1 MRGFKGYVS
10 VLSRVK
16 RTSSAPRGKSLAG
29 VANASLGFYTV
40 WVAHLGRRY
49 GILQALSRRNR
60 PAGTRSIAAA
70 TRLAEPAV
78 RVWCEAARALG
89 LIEGT
94 RDGYRLPRGHRA
106 VLADPE
112 DVRFLGG
119 QFSYLALRS
128 LDFEAFDTFF
138 RRGEAGASG
147 VRHLRGEGEEAPR
160 RDLTGSL
167 EFLVSRG
174 P

>member
-10 VLSRVK
+10 VISRVK
-16 RTSSAPRGKSLAG
+16 RTSYAPRGKSLSG
-29 VANASLGFYTV
+29 VVNASLGFYTV

-60 PAGTRSIAAA
+60 PAGTRSIAAT

-94 RDGYRLPRGHRA
+94 RGGYRMTPGKPGPPRGTARGSFPRGSDPVPSMRWPGFRA
-106 VLADPE
+106 TQA
-112 DVRFLGG
+112 
-119 QFSYLALRS
+119 SLRS
-128 LDFEAFDTFF
+128 GAAGPPTG
-138 RRGEAGASG
+138 RR
-147 VRHLRGEGEEAPR
+147 P
-160 RDLTGSL
+160 
-167 EFLVSRG
+167 
-174 P
+174 